1 MLLRLLMLLRLFTFD
16 WLLHRLLDKFVMLFD
31 KLFGILFGML
41 FDRWLAILL
50 LDRWLAD
57 SPPLPTPIAV
67 SRVEIVFKLDCVSE
81 LFELAALR

>member
-16 WLLHRLLDKFVMLFD
+16 WLLHRLLDKFGMLFD
-31 KLFGILFGML
+31 KLFGML
-41 FDRWLAILL
+41 F
-50 LDRWLAD
+50 DRWLAD

>member
-16 WLLHRLLDKFVMLFD
+16 WLLHRLLDKF
-31 KLFGILFGML
+31 GML
-41 FDRWLAILL
+41 F
-50 LDRWLAD
+50 DRWLAD